1 VVRRIPY
8 IILCIVVCLAL
19 ASCLE
24 TGKSRIGTAPK
35 PPSELSSRVLPAG
48 IELVWECVPDAH
60 SYTIFWGTERGEYR
74 GIVNSDACSILMQGM
89 EKEKIYYF
97 AVTAWNQAG
106 ESMFSN
112 EQVLVYDDNAQNS
125 EKHVTKG
132 NELVQRGQL
141 RDAHAYFSAAILC
154 NPENTTAYRHR
165 AMLYE
170 SISRSDLAKQDYAT
184 AESLQKKTI
193 ALTPVKG
200 ASLNKD

>member
-1 VVRRIPY
+1 M
-8 IILCIVVCLAL
+8 
-19 ASCLE
+19 
-24 TGKSRIGTAPK
+24 T
-35 PPSELSSRVLPAG
+35 
-48 IELVWECVPDAH
+48 WECVPEAH
-60 SYTIFWGTERGEYR
+60 FYTVFWGTERGDYR
-74 GIVNSDACSILMQGM
+74 GTVNSDSCSVLLQGM

-112 EQVLVYDDNAQNS
+112 EQVLVYDNNAQNS
-125 EKHVTKG
+125 EKHVATG
-132 NELVQRGQL
+132 NELMQRGRL

-154 NPENTTAYRHR
+154 DPENVMAYRYR

-184 AESLQKKTI
+184 AETIQKKAI

-200 ASLNKD
+200 AFLNRE